1 MPTVSMRQLLEAGIH
16 FGHQTRRWNPKMRPF
31 IYAERNGIHIIDLA
45 QTVKR
50 LDIVAIDPGPPPS
63 LTVVEVRWRA
73 RRDFGLAEETF
84 DHRKRRRVWRAI
96 ATLRELEHLPDGTV
110 LPRIPVR
117 VDLVVVEP
125 PERGG
130 DQPRIRRHR
139 AALGR

>member
-1 MPTVSMRQLLEAGIH
+1 MPTIAKRLGDEAEAAVAELLEQAGWAML
-16 FGHQTRRWNPKMRPF
+16 G
-31 IYAERNGIHIIDLA
+31 RNVRVGRDE
-45 QTVKR
+45 

-96 ATLRELEHLPDGTV
+96 ATLREIEHLPDGTV

>member
-1 MPTVSMRQLLEAGIH
+1 MLG
-16 FGHQTRRWNPKMRPF
+16 
-31 IYAERNGIHIIDLA
+31 RNVRVGRDE
-45 QTVKR
+45 

>member
-1 MPTVSMRQLLEAGIH
+1 MPTIAKRLGDEAEAAVAELLEQAGWAML
-16 FGHQTRRWNPKMRPF
+16 G
-31 IYAERNGIHIIDLA
+31 RNVRVGRDE
-45 QTVKR
+45 

-96 ATLRELEHLPDGTV
+96 ATLREIEHLPDGTV

-130 DQPRIRRHR
+130 DQPRIRHHR

>member
-1 MPTVSMRQLLEAGIH
+1 MPTIAKRLGDEAEAAVAELLEQAGWAML
-16 FGHQTRRWNPKMRPF
+16 G
-31 IYAERNGIHIIDLA
+31 RNVRVGRDE
-45 QTVKR
+45 